1 MTSDIP
7 AFGPSQ
13 RYVLRQ
19 YRDDERLNV
28 RVRTHQLYSESRVVF
43 PEWVLGHLGARTGDR
58 VLDVGSGPGE
68 YHGHLRHVRVT
79 AVDLSPGI
87 IANLAVPAVIADAQ
101 ALPLSE
107 GSFDR
112 AMANHVLYL
121 VPDRAQ
127 ALRELRRVTRPGG
140 RVVMATNSRSSMARL
155 FEVVREA
162 AVQVGLP
169 DSGPRLFSFSLEDL
183 ELVRSVFPNAQVAVF
198 EDALVFRDAQPVL
211 DYVGSQGWVSDLPD
225 EQRRTLLA
233 ALAERVDAIIAAS
246 GSFRVPKSSGCF
258 IADA

>member
-1 MTSDIP
+1 MTSDTP
-7 AFGPSQ
+7 AFGPSR

-28 RVRTHQLYSESRVVF
+28 RARTHQLYSESKVVF

-87 IANLAVPAVIADAQ
+87 IAKLAVPAVIADAQ
-101 ALPLSE
+101 ALPFRD
-107 GSFDR
+107 GVFDR

-121 VPDRAQ
+121 VQDRTQ
-127 ALRELRRVTRPGG
+127 ALRELRRITCPGG

-155 FEVVREA
+155 FDIVSET
-162 AVQVGLP
+162 AVQLRLP
-169 DSGPRLFSFSLEDL
+169 NSGPRLFPFSLEDL
-183 ELVRSVFPNAQVAVF
+183 ELVRSVFPDSEVAVF
-198 EDALVFRDAQPVL
+198 EDALVFADAQPVL
-211 DYVGSQGWVSDLPD
+211 DYVGSQGWVADLSAD
-225 EQRRTLLA
+225 QRRTFLG
-233 ALAERVDAIIAAS
+233 ALAERIDAIIARS